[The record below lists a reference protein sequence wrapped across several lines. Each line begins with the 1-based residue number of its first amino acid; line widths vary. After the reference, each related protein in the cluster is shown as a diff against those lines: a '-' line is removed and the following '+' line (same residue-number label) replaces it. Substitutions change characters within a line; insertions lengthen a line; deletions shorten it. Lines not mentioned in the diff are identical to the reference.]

1 MENEFL
7 LWMENN
13 LPVSENSR
21 LKYARAI
28 RAVSKD
34 MINENVIDKQLYN
47 ISSPIE
53 FKSLSNAIFNNSYFI
68 SKDDRGNRMYSVAMN
83 HYLDFLRNRSSL

>member
-7 LWMENN
+7 LWMEIN
-13 LPVSENSR
+13 LSISENSR

-53 FKSLSNAIFNNSYFI
+53 FESLSNVIFNNSYFI
-68 SKDDRGNRMYSVAMN
+68 SKDYRGNRMYSVAMN
-83 HYLDFLRNRSSL
+83 HYLDFLRDRGL